1 MQCLSITLLLTAP
14 SLLIRVG
21 DYWWVSSKVGEEAG
35 YLVAQVGD
43 DQCLYSCTT

>member
-14 SLLIRVG
+14 SLLNRAG
-21 DYWWVSSKVGEEAG
+21 DYWWVNNVVGEKTGWLKAK
-35 YLVAQVGD
+35 VGD